1 MSRVL
6 GVSTWLYGAYRSGVE
21 HRKSRDH
28 ALLQGGGGGFMSQP
42 DYEHGIPNVTGLSI
56 LGTVTVDWA
65 GGLGKD
71 CACRR
76 NDIPTAAH
84 AQLTPRLTTE
94 SHRNTQSDWRLVIPY
109 P

>member
-1 MSRVL
+1 MVVWRVSIRSRAQEIA
-6 GVSTWLYGAYRSGVE
+6 GSCSTA
-21 HRKSRDH
+21 
-28 ALLQGGGGGFMSQP
+28 GGGGGFMSQP